1 MQYEESEHSKLNCAA
16 FKSRLDSVLDGRRPP
31 QLDLQLRAH
40 ARDCRPCA
48 RWLATQMALLDT
60 VQDIATPEPRFD
72 FALQVVQ
79 TVKIERQRQHR
90 QRLRAMVYAAVA
102 ASALIAVT
110 IGRGPDAPQEA
121 ANLPIASHPPKIPAE
136 VLQRVDEVSQNI
148 KPVSGSVYTALNAI
162 WLAQRLL

>member
-1 MQYEESEHSKLNCAA
+1 MQYENSEHWKLNCAA
-16 FKSRLDSVLDGRRPP
+16 FKSRLDSVLDSWRSP
-31 QLDLQLRAH
+31 QLDLPLRAH

-48 RWLATQMALLDT
+48 RWLATQMALLDS
-60 VQDIATPEPRFD
+60 VQDISTPELRPD

-90 QRLRAMVYAAVA
+90 QRLRAMGYAAVA
-102 ASALIAVT
+102 ASVLIAVS
-110 IGRGPDAPQEA
+110 IGRGPAVPEVVTS
-121 ANLPIASHPPKIPAE
+121 LPSASRPPKIPAE
-136 VLQRVDEVSQNI
+136 VLQRVDEVSQDF